1 MKIFKFLYILLA
13 GMTLFSCD
21 DRETVEVAN
30 QSAPIAMDLSSN
42 EIFLD
47 KNFPSTPALTVS
59 WDAATYSVPV
69 EVKYKVE
76 VSATETF
83 DNPLQL
89 STISSSKDYVTY
101 SVSELNKASKNLGLV
116 ADVAQKMY
124 FRVTSYLGDDLVSAV
139 SNITSVTVTPYL
151 SSPVYNYTDLYLIG
165 SSTAAAWDNNA
176 DNVNMYPLLK
186 NSKKLTEY
194 TYTGFFKGGKDN
206 GFKMVVVKGSWDAQY
221 GLGAAT
227 DDTSG
232 TLSTDGGSGNIAVPS
247 DGYYKLTVD
256 TNALTYKL
264 EPVAAPTATYET
276 VGIIGDATA
285 NGWDASIPMVQ
296 SSFDPHVWTLSGVKL
311 TAGEMKFRA
320 NNAWD
325 VSWGIDIEYFGT
337 AAVGGANIPVSSD
350 WTYDIYFND
359 ATGDYTI
366 IPNAD

>member
-1 MKIFKFLYILLA
+1 MKFFKFIYILLA
-13 GMTLFSCD
+13 GITVFSCD
-21 DRETVEVAN
+21 DRETIEVAN
-30 QSAPIAMDLSSN
+30 QSAPIAMDLSSS

-83 DNPLQL
+83 DDPLQL
-89 STISSSKDYVTY
+89 STVSASKDYVTY
-101 SVSELNKASKNLGLV
+101 SVSELNKATKSIGLV
-116 ADVAQKMY
+116 ADTAQKMY
-124 FRVTSYLGDDLVSAV
+124 FRVTSYLGDGVVSAV

-151 SSPVYNYTDLYLIG
+151 SSPVYKYTDLYLIG
-165 SSTAAAWDNNA
+165 SATAAEWNNDA
-176 DNVNMYPLLK
+176 GNINMYPLLK

-194 TYTGFFKGGKDN
+194 TYTGFFKGGNDFA
-206 GFKMVVVKGSWDAQY
+206 FKMVAVKGSWKVQY

-227 DDTSG
+227 DAQSG
-232 TLSTDGGSGNIAVPS
+232 TLSTDGGSGNIPVPA
-247 DGYYKLTVD
+247 DGYYKLTID
-256 TNALTYKL
+256 IAALTYKL
-264 EPVAAPTATYET
+264 EPVAAPTVTYGT